1 MDGWVACKLEKNSLT
16 MGPMT
21 GIEHKISFRFQK
33 ILFQKIL
40 SARLLPLSYREVAE
54 NYHPAAYLTHNFYV
68 TNGHPQI

>member
-21 GIEHKISFRFQK
+21 GIEHKIS
-33 ILFQKIL
+33 LYDA